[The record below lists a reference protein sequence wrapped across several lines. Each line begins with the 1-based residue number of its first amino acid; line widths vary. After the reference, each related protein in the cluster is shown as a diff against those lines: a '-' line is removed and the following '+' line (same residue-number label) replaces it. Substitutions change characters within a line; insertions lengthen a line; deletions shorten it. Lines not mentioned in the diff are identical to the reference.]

1 MSDSLWPHGLQ
12 HTRLPCP
19 PLSSGVCSKF
29 MSIESVMLSNHFIL
43 CCPLL
48 LLPSIFPSITV
59 FSNESTLH
67 IRWPK
72 YWSFSFSINPAK
84 EYSGMI
90 SFRVEWFDLLLSKRL
105 SRVFFTHYS
114 LKASIVWH
122 SAFYM
127 LQHLYVTTEKTITLI
142 IQTFVRKVMPLFLI
156 CCISLS

>member
-1 MSDSLWPHGLQ
+1 MTCNMLELLVLHYLPSLLKF
-12 HTRLPCP
+12 LP
-19 PLSSGVCSKF
+19 VE
-29 MSIESVMLSNHFIL
+29 MVMLSKLLIL
-43 CCPLL
+43 CHPLL
-48 LLPSIFPSITV
+48 LWPSIFPSIRV

-90 SFRVEWFDLLLSKRL
+90 SFRVDWFDLLLSKRL

-114 LKASIVWH
+114 LKVSIVWH

-127 LQHLYVTTEKTITLI
+127 LQHLYMTTEKTIALI
-142 IQTFVRKVMPLFLI
+142 IQTFVRKVMSLFLI
-156 CCISLS
+156 CCIGLS